1 MNEREK
7 RVIRG
12 IMSVLS
18 QNKCTVAE
26 AKRLLR
32 FTRKAILEKT
42 TVQPANS
49 VDYDATQQIM
59 DRPLPEVLERLGLP
73 RNGRPEASQEK

>member
-42 TVQPANS
+42 TVQPVDS
-49 VDYDATQQIM
+49 VDYATQQIM
-59 DRPLPEVLERLGLP
+59 DRPLPEILERLGLS
-73 RNGRPEASQEK
+73 RNGKPEASQEN

>member
-1 MNEREK
+1 MSEREK

-12 IMSVLS
+12 IVSVLS

-42 TVQPANS
+42 TVQPIDS
-49 VDYDATQQIM
+49 VDYATQQII
-59 DRPLPEVLERLGLP
+59 DRPLPEILERLGLP
-73 RNGRPEASQEK
+73 RNGKPEASQEK

>member
-32 FTRKAILEKT
+32 FTKKAILEKT
-42 TVQPANS
+42 TVQPVDS
-49 VDYDATQQIM
+49 VDYATQQIM
-59 DRPLPEVLERLGLP
+59 DRPLPEILERLGLP
-73 RNGRPEASQEK
+73 RNGKPEASQEN